1 MLKRFV
7 LITALAC
14 WAMVPAGARAADP
27 VHDTTKAAGE
37 ATKSAA
43 AAPHGAS
50 AALESDHAAS
60 GAHGGAAG
68 HAKAPLLPDATSR
81 ETQLQALWVV
91 IIFIALLVI
100 LYPTAWKNVLAG
112 LKKREERIRKDIADA
127 EAARARA
134 EATLKEYN
142 AQLASAESKVREIL
156 TTAQAD
162 AERLAT
168 SIRQQAQQES
178 EEIKTRATRDI
189 EAARDQAKA
198 EIHTYAAD
206 LAVSVAEKILRR
218 SLNADD
224 QRDLVNQSLEQVQT
238 IGR

>member
-7 LITALAC
+7 LIMSLACCALAPG
-14 WAMVPAGARAADP
+14 AARAADP
-27 VHDTTKAAGE
+27 AHDTAKAAKE
-37 ATKSAA
+37 ATNA

-50 AALESDHAAS
+50 AAVESSSPGHGDKHA
-60 GAHGGAAG
+60 GD

-127 EAARARA
+127 ETARARA

-156 TTAQAD
+156 TTAQTD

-189 EAARDQAKA
+189 EAARDQAKS

-218 SLNADD
+218 NLNADD

>member
-1 MLKRFV
+1 
-7 LITALAC
+7 
-14 WAMVPAGARAADP
+14 
-27 VHDTTKAAGE
+27 
-37 ATKSAA
+37 
-43 AAPHGAS
+43 
-50 AALESDHAAS
+50 
-60 GAHGGAAG
+60 
-68 HAKAPLLPDATSR
+68 
-81 ETQLQALWVV
+81 V

-127 EAARARA
+127 ETARARA

-156 TTAQAD
+156 TTAQTD

-189 EAARDQAKA
+189 EAARDQAKS

-218 SLNADD
+218 NLNADD

>member
-1 MLKRFV
+1 M
-7 LITALAC
+7 ALMIVAAA
-14 WAMVPAGARAADP
+14 WLAAVPQTNAADP
-27 VHDTTKAAGE
+27 AGGAVEAAN
-37 ATKSAA
+37 AA
-43 AAPHGAS
+43 AQAPHGA
-50 AALESDHAAS
+50 AEGVHGTAEP
-60 GAHGGAAG
+60 AHGGDAHGA
-68 HAKAPLLPDATSR
+68 HEKPPLIPDFSERA
-81 ETQLQALWVV
+81 TQLQALWVV
-91 IIFIALLVI
+91 IIFVILLII
-100 LYPTAWKNVLAG
+100 LYPTAWRNVLAG

-142 AQLASAESKVREIL
+142 AQLATAETKVREIL
-156 TTAQAD
+156 TTAHAD

-168 SIRQQAQQES
+168 NIRTKAQQES
-178 EEIKTRATRDI
+178 EEIKQRATKDI
-189 EAARDQAKA
+189 EAARDQAKS

-218 SLNADD
+218 NLNADD

>member
-1 MLKRFV
+1 MSKQMLL
-7 LITALAC
+7 LIVAAAWLSAAL
-14 WAMVPAGARAADP
+14 PAQAADP
-27 VHDTTKAAGE
+27 AGTAVEAAN
-37 ATKSAA
+37 AA
-43 AAPHGAS
+43 AQAPHGA
-50 AALESDHAAS
+50 AEGVHGTAEA
-60 GAHGGAAG
+60 AHGGDAHGA
-68 HAKAPLLPDATSR
+68 HEKAPLIPDFSER

-91 IIFIALLVI
+91 IIFIILLMI

-112 LKKREERIRKDIADA
+112 LKKREERIRRDIADA

-134 EATLKEYN
+134 ESTLKEYN
-142 AQLASAESKVREIL
+142 TQLATAETKVRDIL
-156 TTAQAD
+156 AAAQAD

-168 SIRQQAQQES
+168 NIRTRAQQES
-178 EEIKTRATRDI
+178 EEIKQRATRDI
-189 EAARDQAKA
+189 EAARDQAKS

-218 SLNADD
+218 NLNADD